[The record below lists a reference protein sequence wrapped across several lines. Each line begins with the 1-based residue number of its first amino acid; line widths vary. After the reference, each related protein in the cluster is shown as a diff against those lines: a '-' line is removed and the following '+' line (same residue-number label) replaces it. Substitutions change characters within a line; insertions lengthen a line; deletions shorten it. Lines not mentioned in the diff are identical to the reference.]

1 MSCKVFPLVSGRRK
15 YPNRTPDKETL
26 PNRKKVPASPMLPL
40 REGKRATTK
49 NPWDNYLCVCVICN
63 KPNTCTGSKLEVI
76 AHKYDLRSR
85 GYNSL
90 P

>member
-26 PNRKKVPASPMLPL
+26 PNRKKVLASPMLPL

-49 NPWDNYLCVCVICN
+49 NPWDNYFVCVC
-63 KPNTCTGSKLEVI
+63 EW
-76 AHKYDLRSR
+76 
-85 GYNSL
+85 
-90 P
+90 